1 MFDIYLKTIIFYA
14 SNKKG
19 DINMFN
25 LFQKRN
31 VKVQINEIRVSSYE
45 QEVPSEL
52 IIKMS
57 NGEELE
63 MKPKDVKIKN
73 LSDDF
78 VFLKNSTYENILEAI
93 QNEEKSFFQIIKKL
107 Q

>member
-1 MFDIYLKTIIFYA
+1 
-14 SNKKG
+14 
-19 DINMFN
+19 MFN